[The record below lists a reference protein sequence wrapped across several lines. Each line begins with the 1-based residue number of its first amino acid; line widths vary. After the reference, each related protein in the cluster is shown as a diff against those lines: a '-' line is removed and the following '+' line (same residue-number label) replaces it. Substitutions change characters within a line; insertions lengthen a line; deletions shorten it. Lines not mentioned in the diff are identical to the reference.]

1 MPPPLPLELF
11 APLHPAVQAYIR
23 ALEAIVAQIPKLE
36 ARVAELEAQLKL
48 NSTNS
53 SKPPSSDGPHVKPAP
68 PRTPSGRK
76 RGGQPGHTRHERVIL
91 PPDEVIDH
99 KPPRCDRCCTK
110 LSGDDPDPVVDP
122 VIDLPE
128 KMRHV
133 VHHRRHTL
141 CCPECHAT
149 TTAAPVPEAACGF
162 GPKLAAVIAYCGG
175 VARMSKRTTETFFD
189 EVCDIP
195 VSNGSISKIEAK
207 VSAALEPIHEE
218 AHAHIEG
225 HNVNVDETGWKE
237 GVNKAWLWVALTTDL
252 TVFIIRYKR
261 DIASFRDLVGPN
273 PGIVT
278 SDRFR
283 VYDRL
288 DVEKRQICWAHL
300 RRDFQAMI
308 DRNNAGSD
316 IGTSLLEN
324 SDVLFMHW
332 QNVRDGTVSRETF
345 QSETR
350 SWLREEVKS
359 LLERGSTCGCQKT
372 ATVCA
377 GLLKVE
383 VSLWTFAT
391 TPNVEPTN
399 NAAERALRHAVCW
412 RKSSYGTDSP
422 VGRRFVERILTAVAS
437 CRTQTR
443 DILDFLRKALAAN
456 KDPAQK
462 PSLIPSKA

>member
-1 MPPPLPLELF
+1 MPPLLPVELF
-11 APLHPAVQAYIR
+11 ASLDPAVQAYIR
-23 ALEAIVAQIPKLE
+23 VLEAIVAQIPKLE

-99 KPPRCDRCCTK
+99 KPLRCDRCCTK
-110 LSGDDPDPVVDP
+110 LSGDDPDPIVDQ

-141 CCPECHAT
+141 CCPQCQMR
-149 TTAAPVPEAACGF
+149 TTAAPASEAASGF
-162 GPKLAAVIAYCGG
+162 GPKLAAVIAYCSG
-175 VARMSKRTTETFFD
+175 VARMSKLTTETFFD
-189 EVCDIP
+189 EVCGIP
-195 VSNGSISKIEAK
+195 ISNGSISKIEAK

-218 AHAHIEG
+218 ARAQIEG
-225 HNVNVDETGWKE
+225 RNVNVDETSWKE
-237 GVNKAWLWVALTTDL
+237 GANKAWLWVALTTGL

-261 DIASFRDLVGPN
+261 DIPSFQDLVGPN

-278 SDRFR
+278 SDRFS
-283 VYDRL
+283 VYDHL
-288 DVEKRQICWAHL
+288 GVEKRQICWAHL

-332 QNVRDGTVSRETF
+332 KNVRDGTVSRESF
-345 QSETR
+345 QTETLG
-350 SWLREEVKS
+350 WLREEVKS
-359 LLERGSTCGCQKT
+359 LLERGSTCDCKKT
-372 ATVCA
+372 ATVCR

-391 TPNVEPTN
+391 TPGVEPTN

-422 VGRRFVERILTAVAS
+422 VGSRFVERILTAVAS

-443 DILDFLRKALAAN
+443 DVLDFLRKALAAS

-462 PSLIPSKA
+462 LSLIPSGA